1 VLGLFACFNI
11 QDTAEGYVVNKT
23 YCNCTCESA
32 DSRQR
37 KEKYKRNEK
46 RWRGNIPV
54 YYSWYSSVTWDGMSW
69 K

>member
-1 VLGLFACFNI
+1 VLRTVLGLFACFNI

-46 RWRGNIPV
+46 RWRALRICLKNRN
-54 YYSWYSSVTWDGMSW
+54 
-69 K
+69 